1 MNALPEHE
9 EFVKH
14 LNTKFRLR
22 LNEHESVEA
31 ELTEV
36 SEHLLSP
43 RQERFAVVFR
53 TSNETFLGQG
63 LRPIEHDQ
71 MGEFVLFLVPIGRDD
86 EGTSYEA
93 VFNRLV
99 KKS

>member
-1 MNALPEHE
+1 
-9 EFVKH
+9 
-14 LNTKFRLR
+14 
-22 LNEHESVEA
+22 VEA

-36 SEHLLSP
+36 SELLLSP
-43 RQERFAVVFR
+43 KQERFAIVFR
-53 TSNETFLGQG
+53 TSNDTFLGQG
-63 LRPIEHDQ
+63 QREIEHDQ

-93 VFNRLV
+93 VFNRLA